1 MEYLLGGTLVV
12 LLAILAVF
20 AWPSVVCPWLEGRA
34 WRRLADRAGLTYR
47 RSRVL
52 GIPRRGRVVG
62 SYRGRDL
69 TLDTYRDLGLGLRMR
84 ILLSVRNPI
93 GGSMLICGLPWT
105 DREDRQVDG
114 RGDRPFTIAQSEPG
128 DLAAKVFAAADLH
141 EGMWSVVQEMRVR
154 DYRIDLSDYV
164 LRFEQ
169 EPRTF
174 CFLSVERQ
182 ADRLQALLD
191 VLCNIAEAA
200 EEVIAR

>member
-1 MEYLLGGTLVV
+1 MEYLLGGSLVV
-12 LLAILAVF
+12 LFVILVVF
-20 AWPSVVCPWLEGRA
+20 AWPSVVCPWLGAMA
-34 WRRLADRAGLTYR
+34 WRKLAARTGLTHR
-47 RSRVL
+47 RSGYL

-69 TLDTYRDLGLGLRMR
+69 TLDTYRDMGVDLRMR
-84 ILLSVRNPI
+84 ILLSVRNPV
-93 GGSMLICGLPWT
+93 GASMLIYGLPWT

-154 DYRIDLSDYV
+154 NYRIDLSDYV

-182 ADRLQALLD
+182 ADRLQALFD
-191 VLCNIAEAA
+191 VLCDIAEAV
-200 EEVIAR
+200 EEVIER